1 MHELSNT
8 DHFKG
13 NKTFDITS
21 DDNTTCG
28 IIDVNALELTV
39 SNIVVLLSEP
49 DSCANICTAIE
60 ETNMVNLLIDI
71 PKCIQDWNL
80 DFNSL
85 LLKTVL
91 SLATIVHNS
100 SRIAN
105 QISYYDKITRFFDGL
120 MMLGLPSLAL
130 IKACVDLAYDK
141 EMGIIVLPDV
151 ITKLID
157 WLPNMNTLEQDS
169 LSELIF
175 EACTRNHSTY
185 VFNTY
190 HSIELLLAFI
200 LNIEKLWLVNIM

>member
-1 MHELSNT
+1 MEELSNT

-21 DDNTTCG
+21 DENTTDD
-28 IIDVNALELTV
+28 IIDVNALELTI

-49 DSCANICTAIE
+49 NSCAYICTAIE
-60 ETNMVNLLIDI
+60 ETNMVNLLIGI

-80 DFNSL
+80 DVNSL

-91 SLATIVHNS
+91 ALATIVHNS

-105 QISYYDKITRFFDGL
+105 QISYYDKVTRFFDGL
-120 MMLGLPSLAL
+120 MKLGLPSLAL
-130 IKACVDLAYDK
+130 IKACVDLAYDT
-141 EMGIIVLPDV
+141 EMGVIVLPDV

-185 VFNTY
+185 VFNNIIKLNY
-190 HSIELLLAFI
+190 YYFFI
-200 LNIEKLWLVNIM
+200 IYIGKL